1 MIPTTVGTSI
11 MSFGKPPVDGESGD
25 DRERDATG
33 RSGLLAAFE
42 RHVARWQRLCVETR
56 CQVFESDS

>member
-1 MIPTTVGTSI
+1 

-25 DRERDATG
+25 DRRRNATG
-33 RSGLLAAFE
+33 RSGLLAAFA

-56 CQVFESDS
+56 CQVFESES